1 MKTAW
6 LSLSTPPAPRGT
18 VYGTALNFR
27 DALAALGEATHAAP
41 YDSPP
46 RAPILYIKP
55 RNTWIGAGMPIPLPA
70 GHDAVVA
77 GPALGIVVGR
87 PARQVSPA
95 AALDHVLGYTLV
107 NDLALP
113 HASYYRPALQQQ
125 CRDGFCA
132 IGPEIVPRAAIAD
145 TDALSIRVW
154 VDGVSR
160 LATSTAGMVRPVHQ
174 LIAAVSEFMTLHR
187 GDLLLAGLPANL
199 PLVRA
204 GERVTIEIDGL
215 GRLENT
221 VVPVTAGVHS
231 A

>member
-6 LSLSTPPAPRGT
+6 LSLSAPPAPRGT

-27 DALAALGEATHAAP
+27 DALAALGDATHAAP
-41 YDSPP
+41 YGSPP

-77 GPALGIVVGR
+77 GPTLGIVIAR

-113 HASYYRPALQQQ
+113 HTSYYRPALQQQ

-132 IGPEIVPRAAIAD
+132 IGPEVVPREAIPNA
-145 TDALSIRVW
+145 DALSVRVW

-160 LATSTAGMVRPVHQ
+160 LASSTAGMIRPVRQ
-174 LIAAVSEFMTLHR
+174 LIAAVSEFMTLR
-187 GDLLLAGLPANL
+187 SGDLLLTGLPANL

-204 GERVTIEIDGL
+204 GECVTIEIEGL
-215 GRLENT
+215 GRLEN
-221 VVPVTAGVHS
+221 PVMTATANMS
-231 A
+231 DA